1 MVIKYSLSDFED
13 EQLFDMCG
21 VEFTFIRNDG
31 LRFKG
36 ALDNFNTHRRLPH
49 VLIYDENIR
58 LPISLFKYIES
69 EVDLFLMF
77 RSDTPFQINEPS
89 KLNWRDASKELPECE
104 CDYMKPCLILLK
116 TNDKNRYAYLS
127 YYDKYHGWD
136 EKDIPH
142 GEIVTHW
149 IYLNEIPLPEE

>member
-21 VEFTFIRNDG
+21 LEFTFIQNDG

-36 ALDNFNTHRRLPH
+36 TLDNCNTHRRIPR

-77 RSDTPFQINEPS
+77 KNDTPSQINEPS
-89 KLNWRDASKELPECE
+89 KLNWRDAEKELPQNEVDDDGENYGTDSDCMCGYE
-104 CDYMKPCLILLK
+104 LKPIQ
-116 TNDKNRYAYLS
+116 N
-127 YYDKYHGWD
+127 
-136 EKDIPH
+136 
-142 GEIVTHW
+142 
-149 IYLNEIPLPEE
+149 

>member
-36 ALDNFNTHRRLPH
+36 TLDNYNTHRRLPH

-77 RSDTPFQINEPS
+77 GNDTPFQINEPS
-89 KLNWRDASKELPECE
+89 KLNWRDASKELPIQIDDDGLPSVCLVVSFHNN
-104 CDYMKPCLILLK
+104 KPSFYK
-116 TNDKNRYAYLS
+116 DWVNKFTKKWTYSVDGEA
-127 YYDKYHGWD
+127 KY
-136 EKDIPH
+136 
-142 GEIVTHW
+142 W
-149 IYLNEIPLPEE
+149 IYLSEIPLPKE